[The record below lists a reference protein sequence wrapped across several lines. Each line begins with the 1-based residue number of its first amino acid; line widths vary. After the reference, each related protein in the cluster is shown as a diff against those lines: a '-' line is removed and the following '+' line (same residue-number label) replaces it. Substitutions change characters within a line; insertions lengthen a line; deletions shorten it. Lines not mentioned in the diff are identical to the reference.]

1 MSPESLD
8 RLAKSVMQ
16 IRTEPLATL
25 LQFSPRFGVMS
36 LMSAIRILERIQ
48 YRKQYATAAP
58 LGDGKYPCL
67 DQSRWLTSN
76 AYSDSDERLQR
87 KVRTDFYSFKKWN
100 SSRDY

>member
-25 LQFSPRFGVMS
+25 LQLSPRFGVMS

-58 LGDGKYPCL
+58 LGDGKYPCP
-67 DQSRWLTSN
+67 DQSR
-76 AYSDSDERLQR
+76 
-87 KVRTDFYSFKKWN
+87 
-100 SSRDY
+100 